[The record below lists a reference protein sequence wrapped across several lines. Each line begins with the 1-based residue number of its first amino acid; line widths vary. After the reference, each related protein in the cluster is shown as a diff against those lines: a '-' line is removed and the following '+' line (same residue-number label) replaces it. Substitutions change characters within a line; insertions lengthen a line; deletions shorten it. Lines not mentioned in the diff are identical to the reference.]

1 MQEADMATRN
11 PDRNRTRNVDH
22 FTRGSFTFRGME
34 AWQVW
39 AISAVAVIVLALLI
53 GSYVT

>member
-34 AWQVW
+34 AWLVW

>member
-1 MQEADMATRN
+1 MATRN
-11 PDRNRTRNVDH
+11 PDRNRTGNGDH

-34 AWQVW
+34 TWQVW

-53 GSYVT
+53 GSYVA